1 MSIYRHQPGKRMSEA
16 VVVNGLI
23 YTVQVPESGQGDA
36 RAQTAET
43 LGLVDKV
50 LAELGS
56 DKTRIVEATIFMPD
70 LDADF
75 ALMNEAW
82 DVWVADGH
90 APVRC
95 TVGAKLAHPDWKVE
109 IRIVAAR

>member
-1 MSIYRHQPGKRMSEA
+1 MSIHRHLPGKRMSEA
-16 VVVNGLI
+16 VIVNGLI

-43 LGLVDKV
+43 LALVDKV

-56 DKTRIVEATIFMPD
+56 DKTRIIEATIFMPD
-70 LDADF
+70 LNEFDQ
-75 ALMNEAW
+75 MNEAW
-82 DVWVADGH
+82 DAWVAEGH

-95 TVGAKLAHPDWKVE
+95 TVGAKLAHPDWKLE
-109 IRIVAAR
+109 IRIVAAV